1 MLLGHP
7 SVGRANYVCFK
18 LWKETHTLWIEMKC
32 SLGLKID
39 GTLACCLL
47 NTTVTGSNRRNS
59 TEANDLN
66 QSELVHFS
74 DNVRF

>member
-1 MLLGHP
+1 MLLGCP
-7 SVGRANYVCFK
+7 SVGRANYVRFK
-18 LWKETHTLWIEMKC
+18 LWRETHTLWIEIKC

-39 GTLACCLL
+39 GVLAFCLL
-47 NTTVTGSNRRNS
+47 NTTVTGLNRRNS
-59 TEANDLN
+59 MKVNYLN